1 MISIKLSFKW
11 GMYQTFLLTL
21 VFDRKGEL
29 GQIGSS
35 QTPCK
40 ILTLALKLKNRP
52 VDPFKVPIIKAEY
65 AKKMF
70 LEGISQLSILV

>member
-40 ILTLALKLKNRP
+40 ILTLGTE
-52 VDPFKVPIIKAEY
+52 IKKSAGGS
-65 AKKMF
+65 F
-70 LEGISQLSILV
+70 

>member
-35 QTPCK
+35 QTPYK
-40 ILTLALKLKNRP
+40 ILTLGTE
-52 VDPFKVPIIKAEY
+52 IKKSAGGS
-65 AKKMF
+65 F
-70 LEGISQLSILV
+70 